1 MANPRTPSKATRP
14 KANTVKWWLMK
25 LPEPIR
31 SKALK
36 ACDNPDRKVNSVA
49 HAIADG
55 FSWVDTKE
63 GDAYWLKVRNLA
75 EAGEFDPKKSPSKSK
90 TPAPKKKKPT
100 QLDRIEKKLDTIH
113 RTVVVRADSIHAT
126 LVDTKRS
133 IGSIESKLATLNA
146 WETLNEAMSKDKLA
160 SPTVAVEEK
169 WVPKVGEWVVCDLDH
184 SNDHNHNPYWA
195 EEMSD
200 IVGRPLLVYG
210 IIDGDVVAGVNDEHS
225 GRWCWN
231 MSWLRPA
238 TPEEIAAHEAK
249 LKAEA
254 QAAEDA
260 KLVFGARVMH
270 EGKEFRLCIDRP
282 ANDGEWLL
290 SRKGAND
297 AFWVPR
303 NDFTLLP

>member
-1 MANPRTPSKATRP
+1 MAKTTPSRA
-14 KANTVKWWLMK
+14 
-25 LPEPIR
+25 
-31 SKALK
+31 
-36 ACDNPDRKVNSVA
+36 
-49 HAIADG
+49 
-55 FSWVDTKE
+55 
-63 GDAYWLKVRNLA
+63 
-75 EAGEFDPKKSPSKSK
+75 KSK
-90 TPAPKKKKPT
+90 TKAPKKPT

-249 LKAEA
+249 AEA

-260 KLVFGARVMH
+260 KLVFGARVEVKGRENEIWKIGCDEPTD
-270 EGKEFRLCIDRP
+270 EGYWRLCP
-282 ANDGEWLL
+282 SKCGNLNTMTAKSHE
-290 SRKGAND
+290 
-297 AFWVPR
+297 
-303 NDFTLLP
+303 FTLLP